1 MAAPTLPPETDQI
14 PPAMLPRPRHTVLP
28 MLLSA
33 ALLGGCMS
41 TVSEHLPDMS
51 KPMGLLKPKAGGA
64 EAAAEVSKRTSFEQ
78 DSEDA
83 ESEILNTLLA
93 RRSVVPAE
101 SPLGHVADVALTSS
115 RRAAEAQ
122 LQTAKLR
129 AQAEEKNWF
138 PTLSPEISLTSLSD
152 VIAGL
157 VLEQVLFDHGRKKA
171 ERDYAAADVEVAAVT
186 LSEDL
191 NERTYT
197 ALSLYIK
204 GLRGQEK
211 AQVGAS
217 GLKQMRQFERIVK
230 GRVDGGVSNKG
241 DLRMVRSKIQTL
253 QTKSDTASESAG
265 TALAELKAMTGTSF
279 TLQQVP
285 PLSAQRYPAVEPLD
299 VLRARAEA
307 DRSVAQATVERAA
320 QLPGITASA
329 RATNKGNGAGIN
341 LSNDVGLGLG
351 TGARLKAIEA
361 SKDIAARQVDEA
373 REDGARARQ
382 RLENNIVSLARQET
396 EAKQLAREGRET
408 YKLFEA
414 QFRAGQRSVL
424 EVVDVYEQSVLRALD
439 GVDAK
444 YDKLLA
450 QLELARDLGLLADG
464 DAI

>member
-1 MAAPTLPPETDQI
+1 MTAAKMSRRSLTSSLPLLLGAT
-14 PPAMLPRPRHTVLP
+14 
-28 MLLSA
+28 LLS
-33 ALLGGCMS
+33 GCMANM
-41 TVSEHLPDMS
+41 SEHLPDMS
-51 KPMGLLKPKAGGA
+51 KPLSLLKAKPEEA

-78 DSEDA
+78 DADA
-83 ESEILNTLLA
+83 KTQSEILTTLLA
-93 RRSVVPAE
+93 RRSVIPTDSA
-101 SPLGHVADVALTSS
+101 LGHVADVALTSS
-115 RRAAEAQ
+115 RRSAEAQ

-129 AQAEEKNWF
+129 AQAENKNWL
-138 PTLSPEISLTSLSD
+138 PTLSPEISLTTLSD

-157 VLEQVLFDHGRKKA
+157 VFEQVLFDHGRKKA

-197 ALSLYIK
+197 ALALYIK

-211 AQVGAS
+211 AQVGTK
-217 GLKQMRQFERIVK
+217 GLAQLHHFERIVQ

-253 QTKSDTASESAG
+253 ETKSETASESAG
-265 TALAELKAMTGTSF
+265 TALAELKAMTGTTF
-279 TLQQVP
+279 TLKPVSA
-285 PLSAQRYPAVEPLD
+285 LSAQSYPAVEPLD

-307 DRSVAQATVERAA
+307 ERSVAQATVERAA
-320 QLPGITASA
+320 QLPGLKASA
-329 RATNKGNGAGIN
+329 RTTNRGNSAGLNI
-341 LSNDVGLGLG
+341 SNDVGLGLG
-351 TGARLKAIEA
+351 TGDRLKAIEA

-373 REDGARARQ
+373 REDGARDRK
-382 RLENNIVSLARQET
+382 RLESNIKSLERQER
-396 EAKQLAREGRET
+396 EANQLAREGRDT